1 MGQSITTSDTQND
14 NKRIFEQLNANKYEN
29 SDEVISQ
36 KHNFPKLDVEKMLD
50 IHNYLGII

>member
-50 IHNYLGII
+50 IYNYLGII